1 VISLKVVQRYGIQNL
16 MNWMTFGKPQLEKP
30 SYSTQEEL
38 DWLEKYYKEKL
49 EQELRSDT
57 LTAVMDSI

>member
-1 VISLKVVQRYGIQNL
+1 